1 MACNSTSNTSPPM
14 NRYGVSGCNRFTG
27 LRSVLADPVPGDW
40 RVNYEW
46 VKKIVEKVTPQGKE
60 VCWIEDHLV

>member
-1 MACNSTSNTSPPM
+1 M